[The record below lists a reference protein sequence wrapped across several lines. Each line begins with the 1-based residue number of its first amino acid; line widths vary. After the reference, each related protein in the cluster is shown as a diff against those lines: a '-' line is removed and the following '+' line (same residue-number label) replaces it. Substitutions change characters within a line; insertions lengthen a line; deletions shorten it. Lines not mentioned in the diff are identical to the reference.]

1 MAKEKQKKLI
11 KKIVENGGKQRKSM
25 GRLMVE
31 VGYSPAYAKNPA
43 HLRGTKT
50 WQELMEIYLS
60 DKEISK
66 KHFELLNACAIQ
78 HYIFPRLKEKLI
90 TKKGKVKHL
99 GRFLDNKI
107 IKEIV
112 ESVPGCKLIYV
123 KRDDYTGSMAF
134 FQAPDN
140 RSRRDALDMAYKLG
154 GKYAPDQIE
163 LVKRKYEDMSNAELA
178 AKIKVLKDF
187 LLKR

>member
-11 KKIVENGGKQRKSM
+11 KRIVENRGKQKKSI

-31 VGYSPAYAKNPA
+31 VGYSPAYAKNPEQ
-43 HLRGTKT
+43 LRGTKT
-50 WQELMEIYLS
+50 WQELMEFYLS

-66 KHFELLNACAIQ
+66 KHFELLNASAIQ
-78 HYIFPRLKEKLI
+78 HYVFSKIKD
-90 TKKGKVKHL
+90 KGSKRR
-99 GRFLDNKI
+99 RFLDNKT
-107 IKEIV
+107 IKAIV

-163 LVKRKYEDMSNAELA
+163 VIKRKYEDMSNAELA